1 MFSSVDLH
9 NNIRWHI
16 AQVAVFITEASKRP
30 RQKRGGF
37 YKASYLFIASAVEA
51 VVHDIVKKYCESNN
65 VTRRQEF
72 DYKHVVSLPNNLF
85 LDSNANIGI
94 YQKVAK
100 PFIWDDK
107 IEFNALNE
115 IGRKYLLFDN
125 RIFKK
130 LDKVRNMRNKIHI
143 QNLGSHDNK
152 YTLRDIENVSNILI
166 NVLDIYDSHR

>member
-130 LDKVRNMRNKIHI
+130 LDLFIKTPNSLVGSFYFYTIYCRINSFYQERLPKS
-143 QNLGSHDNK
+143 GSHF
-152 YTLRDIENVSNILI
+152 SF
-166 NVLDIYDSHR
+166 